1 MSKETDL
8 EKIKELSKAFLN
20 IEPEAVKDYSLFVMH
35 PVFDF
40 AFQAYEN
47 QPFNIFEDKE
57 TYKKLLQEITA
68 KIEKCTCI
76 KNLLLIFRE
85 NFRLTFFKYCKDYMS
100 SVDYAETLR
109 YVWVLAEFPMSDV
122 NVKKRELL
130 SYFKKANKEYLM
142 NDAERKV
149 LSELPDEVVVYRGTQ
164 KQKPGISWTLSKT
177 KGKWFA
183 HRFKTSGY
191 LYTGK
196 IKRENILC
204 FIDELSEKE
213 IILNDRLVYDLK
225 IEEV

>member
-1 MSKETDL
+1 MRKETDL
-8 EKIKELSKAFLN
+8 EKIKEISKVFLN
-20 IEPEAVKDYSLFVMH
+20 IEPEEVENYSLFVVH

-57 TYKKLLQEITA
+57 TYKKLLNEIAA
-68 KIEKCTCI
+68 KMEKCTYV
-76 KNLLLIFRE
+76 KDLLLFFRE

-100 SVDYAETLR
+100 SVDYAEILR
-109 YVWVLAEFPMSDV
+109 YVWVLSEFPMSDV

-142 NDAERKV
+142 TEPERKV
-149 LSELPDEVVVYRGTQ
+149 LSELSDEVVVYRGTQ
-164 KQKPGISWTLSKT
+164 KQKSGISWTLSKT
-177 KGKWFA
+177 KGIWFA

-204 FIDELSEKE
+204 FIAEMDEYEV
-213 IILNDRLVYDLK
+213 IFNDKLVYELK
-225 IEEV
+225 IEKV